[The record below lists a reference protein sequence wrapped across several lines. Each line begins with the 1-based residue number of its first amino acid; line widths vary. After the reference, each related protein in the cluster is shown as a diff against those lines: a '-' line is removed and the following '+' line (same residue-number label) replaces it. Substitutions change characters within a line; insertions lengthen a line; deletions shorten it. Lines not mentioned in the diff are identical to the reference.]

1 MADLDALT
9 AAVEAGDRKQAVA
22 LVKQA
27 IDDGMAPGAIL
38 DAMKRAMDVVG
49 AQFQAGELFIPEML
63 ISARAMK
70 EGVALLEPLL
80 VAADVKSEGKAVIGT
95 VKGDLHDIGKNLVG
109 IMLRS
114 ANLDVVDL
122 GTNISAEQFVAAAK
136 EHGAKIVG
144 VSALL
149 TTTMVNM
156 KDVVRAV
163 HEADLPGT
171 LVIIGG
177 APVTQQYADQ
187 IGADGY
193 APDAG
198 SAVEMVRGLLAGAA
212 A

>member
-27 IDDGMAPGAIL
+27 IDDGMAPGTIL
-38 DAMKRAMDVVG
+38 DAMKRAMDSVG
-49 AQFQAGELFIPEML
+49 ARFQAGELFIPEML

-122 GTNISAEQFVAAAK
+122 GTNVSPEQFVAAAK
-136 EHGAKIVG
+136 EHNAKIVG

-163 HEADLPGT
+163 READLPGT
-171 LVIIGG
+171 MVIIGG
-177 APVTQQYADQ
+177 APVTKQYADQ

-198 SAVEMVRGLLAGAA
+198 SAVDMVRGLLAAA
-212 A
+212 V

>member
-22 LVKQA
+22 HVKQA

-109 IMLRS
+109 IMLKS

-122 GTNISAEQFVAAAK
+122 GTNVSPEQFVAAAK
-136 EHGAKIVG
+136 EHQAKIVG

-163 HEADLPGT
+163 READLPGT

-198 SAVEMVRGLLAGAA
+198 SAVDMVRGLLAAG
-212 A
+212 